1 MKLALVCLAALLS
14 TPVLAQQEQKQSN
27 SNTEWVKDGA
37 KNAGLTGRVKTA
49 LANDVGLKTLIIN
62 VDSDEGVVTLRGSVD
77 SADTKSRAEQV
88 AKKVDGVKSV
98 KNELRVKGT

>member
-1 MKLALVCLAALLS
+1 MKFAVAILAVVLS
-14 TPVLAQQEQKQSN
+14 TPVLAQQEQKQ

-62 VDSDEGVVTLRGSVD
+62 VDSDDGVVTLRGSVD

-98 KNELRVKGT
+98 KNELRIKGA

>member
-1 MKLALVCLAALLS
+1 MKAAVICLAVLLS
-14 TPVLAQQEQKQSN
+14 TPVLAQQEQKQ

-62 VDSDEGVVTLRGSVD
+62 VDSDDGVVTLRGSVD
-77 SADTKSRAEQV
+77 SADTKSRAEQI

>member
-1 MKLALVCLAALLS
+1 MKLATVAFLAVLMS

-27 SNTEWVKDGA
+27 SEWVKDGA

-62 VDSDEGVVTLRGSVD
+62 VDSDEGIVTLRGSVD
-77 SADTKSRAEQV
+77 TADTKNRAEQV